1 MAAILTSH
9 PEPPAPKTRRTQVF
23 SSKKA
28 PLGVALTLESHTE
41 NPSPMMVIYKED
53 DDLRQDILT
62 LQVGMDWDAGRHG
75 LGRMHSVANLVRQN
89 RRVIGLKR
97 L

>member
-1 MAAILTSH
+1 
-9 PEPPAPKTRRTQVF
+9 
-23 SSKKA
+23 
-28 PLGVALTLESHTE
+28 
-41 NPSPMMVIYKED
+41 MMVIYKED